1 MNSAELGLVV
11 MASLLTWG
19 SSFAVPFKKNGIL
32 VRLSF
37 LPATFLLELCVI
49 LIQRAG
55 VTGKFAATA
64 FELIT
69 HFMLFCL
76 YGKGIIWKNYIV
88 WIVTTQ
94 CVNIVIAV
102 WTVIVPAWGTIYAVM
117 ILRDGYIE
125 PVQYILLVVV
135 NVSVSL
141 LLAHLARKIMKP
153 EILSGANVYRVMTF
167 ILITAVVLMYPLGRE
182 ITDENRAA
190 YDGGVIFL
198 LGFWI
203 IFTIIWLL
211 IFNVIAYVYN
221 RAEKRRIRSRRAL
234 IEKLADDNYSHYR
247 DLARTN
253 DELRVLYDRTDRFRH
268 RMGGGQSDE
277 QQTHGSSSKKS
288 VPAGRKDD
296 DRIYAQLME
305 NADAGV
311 RDRYE
316 FSLSGCL
323 AVDSLLYEY
332 SEKSKDSG
340 ISFSAV
346 MEPLDDMKVT
356 EPDAAAIVEYLLED
370 AFAGMKRQKG
380 REQDSLLKKAWIML
394 DVRVLNGMMLFVI
407 SSNVG
412 QGNLKG
418 RFYDRFCEKIQE
430 RFYEEAQ
437 MDILI
442 DIAAGYH
449 GVVQRINKDGEK
461 QVRLFIPG

>member
-1 MNSAELGLVV
+1 MNSAELGLVAI
-11 MASLLTWG
+11 ASLLTWG

-55 VTGKFAATA
+55 VTGKFVATA

-88 WIVTTQ
+88 WYVTTQ
-94 CVNIVIAV
+94 SVNIVIAV
-102 WTVIVPAWGTIYAVM
+102 LTVIVPAWGTIYTVM
-117 ILRDGYIE
+117 ILREGYMD
-125 PVQYILLVVV
+125 PVQYILLMVV
-135 NVSVSL
+135 NISVSFLFAL
-141 LLAHLARKIMKP
+141 LVRKIMKP

-167 ILITAVVLMYPLGRE
+167 ILITAVVLMNPLGRG
-182 ITDENRAA
+182 ITDWNRAA
-190 YDGGVIFL
+190 YDGGVIFI

-253 DELRVLYDRTDRFRH
+253 DELKVLYGRTSRFRN
-268 RMGGGQSDE
+268 
-277 QQTHGSSSKKS
+277 TY
-288 VPAGRKDD
+288 
-296 DRIYAQLME
+296 DREKIYADYVSNMGT
-305 NADAGV
+305 AA

-323 AVDSLLYEY
+323 AVDSLMYEY
-332 SEKSKDSG
+332 SKKAKSAG

-346 MEPLDDMKVT
+346 LEPFDRLPISMQ
-356 EPDAAAIVEYLLED
+356 DAAAIVEYLMEGV
-370 AFAGMKRQKG
+370 FARVTGGHRS
-380 REQDSLLKKAWIML
+380 DAWIML
-394 DVRVLNGMMLFVI
+394 DWRMRRGMMIIVLAYHGAEKKRFSKRNIEFV
-407 SSNVG
+407 
-412 QGNLKG
+412 
-418 RFYDRFCEKIQE
+418 R
-430 RFYEEAQ
+430 
-437 MDILI
+437 DIVSMH
-442 DIAAGYH
+442 Y
-449 GVVQRINKDGEK
+449 GVVQTIREDEEDQI
-461 QVRLFIPG
+461 RLFIPSQNDNSKETEDTGLAAV